1 MASFANDDK
10 DLSSAKKIVD
20 DMNIDVTN
28 SVKSLGEGRLFSSVD
43 VEDVDLSAS
52 DYVNSNSVDRRMIGK
67 EKVIDPFS
75 ESDVV
80 DVDNGNYDDI
90 HKDLGT
96 VSFDDA
102 NIIEIPVE
110 MGPAGDNDETCAC
123 LSGAC
128 ETDKYRIIS
137 FRSENSTKQ
146 RIKIYDKETN
156 ELVGELTSHSLDHT
170 NGLATDGEYIYVANC
185 GEEDDDHKKI
195 SYFTIDGVINGNAEI
210 KTEKFHVKRDGNV
223 EEEFVSGISHDYLNK
238 DTCVTAVGSE
248 MYISKA
254 DGSVYHVNKIDV
266 PKDSGLADTTQ
277 DLCVANDRV
286 YVIRTKF
293 PSWFTKNVSADDG
306 WNVIDIYDTNG
317 NYIGSKTVDLP
328 GEANDMF
335 GNKYYRELESLS
347 YDAATDSFT
356 LYFQSPNW
364 GENTVSG
371 NHFSPPHNVVTNVKL

>member
-1 MASFANDDK
+1 
-10 DLSSAKKIVD
+10 
-20 DMNIDVTN
+20 MNIEVTN
-28 SVKSLGEGRLFSSVD
+28 SVKSLGGGRLFSSVD

-52 DYVNSNSVDRRMIGK
+52 DYVNSNSIDHRMIGK

-170 NGLATDGEYIYVANC
+170 NGLAT
-185 GEEDDDHKKI
+185 EDRK
-195 SYFTIDGVINGNAEI
+195 
-210 KTEKFHVKRDGNV
+210 
-223 EEEFVSGISHDYLNK
+223 
-238 DTCVTAVGSE
+238 
-248 MYISKA
+248 
-254 DGSVYHVNKIDV
+254 SVV
-266 PKDSGLADTTQ
+266 
-277 DLCVANDRV
+277 
-286 YVIRTKF
+286 
-293 PSWFTKNVSADDG
+293 
-306 WNVIDIYDTNG
+306 
-317 NYIGSKTVDLP
+317 
-328 GEANDMF
+328 
-335 GNKYYRELESLS
+335 
-347 YDAATDSFT
+347 
-356 LYFQSPNW
+356 
-364 GENTVSG
+364 
-371 NHFSPPHNVVTNVKL
+371 